1 MGSNMVKRRTG
12 NRAQGSK
19 GTRGSAVRRR
29 AESLLERV
37 LSSIGILIAYLDR
50 DFRFTWVNR
59 AYAEADGKTPEF
71 FVGKNHFDLF
81 PNEENER
88 IFRRVLETGEPHVAY
103 EKPFVYARNPERGV
117 TFWDWSVQPV
127 LEDDGT
133 VGGLVL
139 GLVDVTRRVRARE
152 AARMEAAFR
161 KGIEES
167 LLCGIAA
174 VDPEG
179 RQTYVN
185 PAFCRMVGWS
195 EEELLGALPPF
206 VYWPPEEQER
216 IAREFRSLLK
226 TGEPRPMEMRLRRKN
241 GERFDAL
248 VLPSPIFDGEG
259 KPLGWIASVN
269 DVSEQKENQ
278 RRTEA
283 TNEVLKWFSRAA
295 NRKEYLDGILD
306 LVHRWSG
313 CRCAGIRVVV
323 ASQHIPYESYV
334 GFSQQF
340 WESEN
345 WLSLE
350 QDQCACIR
358 VVLGKPD
365 PQDLPVMTRAGSF
378 LCNDTESFVGDLS
391 NGERSRFRGAC
402 MRCGFRTVAIVP
414 VRYRDK
420 ILGAIHL
427 ADERPGVLQ
436 PRVAEFIETIASI
449 VGEAVHRFNLET
461 ELRRSEARLRQV
473 SSELLNAQENERKRI
488 SREIHDSIGQCLNAI
503 KYRLEDTLLRESRA
517 EMEERLRNL
526 VPIVQEAVEET
537 RRIQTALRPPILDDL
552 GILATLNWF
561 LREFQNTYRGIKV
574 HRTFA
579 VAEEEIPEALK
590 TVIYRVTQEALNN
603 VAKHS
608 RAKRVSLSLERGAE
622 GLELS
627 IRDNGVGFEP
637 AFVAGEEGERK
648 GMGMTSMRERVALS
662 GGTFSVVSA
671 PGAGTTVTASWQM
684 GTAAGCAD
692 PAEDHDL
699 RPN

>member
-1 MGSNMVKRRTG
+1 MQNKDQIGKRMKKAR
-12 NRAQGSK
+12 S
-19 GTRGSAVRRR
+19 RGSATRGRTS
-29 AESLLERV
+29 EELLEKV
-37 LSSIGILIAYLDR
+37 FSNIGILIAYLDK
-50 DFRFTWVNR
+50 DFRFLRVNR
-59 AYAEADGKTPEF
+59 AYAEADGKTAEF
-71 FVGKNHFDLF
+71 FVGKNYFELYPD
-81 PNEENER
+81 EENER
-88 IFRRVLETGEPHVAY
+88 IFRRVLETGEPYVAY
-103 EKPFVYARNPERGV
+103 EKPFAYAHNPESGL
-117 TFWDWSVQPV
+117 TFWDWSLQPV
-127 LEDDGT
+127 LEPDGT
-133 VGGLVL
+133 VSGLVL

-152 AARMEAAFR
+152 AARTEAAFR

-174 VDPEG
+174 VDMEG

-206 VYWPPEEQER
+206 VYWPSEEQDQ
-216 IAREFRSLLK
+216 IARKFRSLLK

-248 VLPSPIFDGEG
+248 VLPSPVFDGSG
-259 KPLGWIASVN
+259 ASVGWIASVN

-283 TNEVLKWFSRAA
+283 MNEVLKWFSRAT

-313 CRCAGIRVVV
+313 CRCAGIRIVV
-323 ASQHIPYESYV
+323 ASQHIPYESCV
-334 GFSQQF
+334 GFSREF

-350 QDQCACIR
+350 HDQCACIR

-365 PQDLPVMTRAGSF
+365 PQDLPALTRAGSF
-378 LCNDTESFVGDLS
+378 LCNDVEAFVGDLS
-391 NGERSRFRGAC
+391 DRERGRFRGAC

-414 VRYRDK
+414 VRYRDE

-427 ADERPGVLQ
+427 ADERPGSLS
-436 PRVAEFIETIASI
+436 PRMAEFIEMMAGI
-449 VGEAVHRFNLET
+449 VGEAVHRFNLEA
-461 ELRRSEARLRQV
+461 ELRQSEARLRQV
-473 SSELLNAQENERKRI
+473 SIELLNAQENERKRI

-503 KYRLEDTLLRESRA
+503 KYRVEDVLLRKRKA

-561 LREFQNTYRGIKV
+561 LREFENTYRGIKV
-574 HRTFA
+574 HRTFS
-579 VAEEEIPEALK
+579 VEEAEIPEALK
-590 TVIYRVTQEALNN
+590 TVIYRVAQEALNN

-608 RAKRVSLSLERGAE
+608 RAKRVSLSLVRNGDR
-622 GLELS
+622 LELS
-627 IRDNGVGFEP
+627 IRDNGVGFESAP
-637 AFVAGEEGERK
+637 VVEPEGKRK
-648 GMGMTSMRERVALS
+648 GMGMTSMRERVSLS
-662 GGTFSVVSA
+662 GGAFSVVSA
-671 PGAGTTVTASWQM
+671 PGAGTTVTASWEVESTTGRPEPTQRH
-684 GTAAGCAD
+684 GTA
-692 PAEDHDL
+692 
-699 RPN
+699 

>member
-1 MGSNMVKRRTG
+1 MKSRSLR
-12 NRAQGSK
+12 
-19 GTRGSAVRRR
+19 
-29 AESLLERV
+29 LLEEV
-37 LSSIGILIAYLDR
+37 FSSIGILIAYLDK
-50 DFRFTWVNR
+50 DFNFWWVNR
-59 AYAEADGKTPEF
+59 AYAEADGQPPEF

-81 PNEENER
+81 PDEENER
-88 IFRRVLETGEPHVAY
+88 IFRRVVETGEPYVAY

-117 TFWDWSVQPV
+117 TFWDWSIQPV
-127 LEDDGT
+127 LKDDGT

-139 GLVDVTRRVRARE
+139 GLVDVTRRVKARE
-152 AARMEAAFR
+152 AARKEAAFR

-174 VDPEG
+174 VDLEN

-195 EEELLGALPPF
+195 EEELLGMRAPF

-226 TGEPRPMEMRLRRKN
+226 TGKPRPMEMRLRRKS

-248 VLPSPIFDGEG
+248 VLPSPVFDDAG
-259 KPLGWIASVN
+259 KPIGWIASVN
-269 DVSEQKENQ
+269 DVTEQKENQ
-278 RRTEA
+278 RRIEA

-295 NRKEYLDGILD
+295 DRKEYLDGVLG

-334 GFSQQF
+334 GFSREF

-350 QDQCACIR
+350 HDQCACTR

-365 PQDLPVMTRAGSF
+365 PQDLPFMTLAGSF
-378 LCNDTESFVGDLS
+378 LCNDTGSFFEDLT
-391 NGERSRFRGAC
+391 NGERGRFRGAC
-402 MRCGFRTVAIVP
+402 LRCGFRTVAIVP
-414 VRYRDK
+414 VRYREK

-427 ADERPGVLQ
+427 ADERPGNLP
-436 PRVAEFIETIASI
+436 PRVVEFVETIAGI
-449 VGEAVHRFNLET
+449 VGEAVHRFNLEA
-461 ELRRSEARLRQV
+461 ELRQSEARLRQV
-473 SSELLNAQENERKRI
+473 SIELLNAQENERRRI
-488 SREIHDSIGQCLNAI
+488 SREIHDSIGQSLNAI
-503 KYRLEDTLLRESRA
+503 KYRVEDTLLKKSRA
-517 EMEERLRNL
+517 EMAERLRDL
-526 VPIVQEAVEET
+526 VPIVQEAVEEA

-561 LREFQNTYRGIKV
+561 LREFQATYRGMQV
-574 HRTFA
+574 DRA
-579 VAEEEIPEALK
+579 LSVAEEEIPEALK
-590 TVIYRVTQEALNN
+590 TVIYRVVQEAMNN

-608 RAKRVSLSLERGAE
+608 RAKRVSLSLSRRAER
-622 GLELS
+622 LELS
-627 IRDNGVGFEP
+627 IRDDGVGFEP
-637 AFVAGEEGERK
+637 ALAAGAEAERK

-662 GGTFSVVSA
+662 GGVFSVLSA
-671 PGAGTTVTASWQM
+671 PGSGTTVTASWEIEPTP
-684 GTAAGCAD
+684 GWAD
-692 PAEDHDL
+692 PT
-699 RPN
+699 

>member
-1 MGSNMVKRRTG
+1 MERRRVAKRT
-12 NRAQGSK
+12 K
-19 GTRGSAVRRR
+19 GPRRRR
-29 AESLLERV
+29 AAGTVRTSVKLLEKV
-37 LSSIGILIAYLDR
+37 FSSIGILIAYLDR
-50 DFRFTWVNR
+50 DFNFSWVNR
-59 AYAEADGKTPEF
+59 AYADADGKTPEF

-81 PNEENER
+81 PDEENKR
-88 IFRRVLETGEPHVAY
+88 IFRRVVETGEPYVAF

-117 TFWDWSVQPV
+117 TYWDWSLQPV

-139 GLVDVTRRVRARE
+139 GLADVTRRVQARE
-152 AARMEAAFR
+152 AARREAAFR
-161 KGIEES
+161 KGVEES

-174 VDPEG
+174 VDMEG

-185 PAFCRMVGWS
+185 RAFCRMVGWS
-195 EEELLGALPPF
+195 QEELVGMPAPF

-216 IAREFRSLLK
+216 ITREFRSLLR
-226 TGEPRPMEMRLRRKN
+226 TGEPRPMEMRLRRRN

-248 VLPSPIFDGEG
+248 VLPSPILDAAG
-259 KPLGWIASVN
+259 KPVGWVASVN
-269 DVSEQKENQ
+269 DVSEQKEEQ

-295 NRKEYLDGILD
+295 NRKEYLDGVLD

-334 GFSQQF
+334 GFSREF

-391 NGERSRFRGAC
+391 NGERGRFRGAC
-402 MRCGFRTVAIVP
+402 LRCGFRTVAIVP
-414 VRYRDK
+414 VRYRDR

-427 ADERPGVLQ
+427 ADERPGNVP
-436 PRVAEFIETIASI
+436 PRVAEFVETIAGI

-461 ELRRSEARLRQV
+461 ELRQSEARLRQV
-473 SSELLNAQENERKRI
+473 SIELLNAQENERKRI

-503 KYRLEDTLLRESRA
+503 KYRVEDTLLRKSRA
-517 EMEERLRNL
+517 EMAERLKDL
-526 VPIVQEAVEET
+526 VPIVQEAVEEA

-552 GILATLNWF
+552 GILASLNWF
-561 LREFQNTYRGIKV
+561 LREFEGTYRGIKV
-574 HRTFA
+574 ERA
-579 VAEEEIPEALK
+579 LSVAEEEIPEALK
-590 TVIYRVTQEALNN
+590 TVIYRVVQEALNN

-608 RAKRVSLSLERGAE
+608 RAKRVSVSLARNAD

-637 AFVAGEEGERK
+637 AHVEAAAPESK

-662 GGTFSVVSA
+662 GGAFAVVSA
-671 PGAGTTVTASWQM
+671 PGAGTTVTASWEM
-684 GTAAGCAD
+684 GDTTARAD
-692 PAEDHDL
+692 PAED
-699 RPN
+699 PGAG